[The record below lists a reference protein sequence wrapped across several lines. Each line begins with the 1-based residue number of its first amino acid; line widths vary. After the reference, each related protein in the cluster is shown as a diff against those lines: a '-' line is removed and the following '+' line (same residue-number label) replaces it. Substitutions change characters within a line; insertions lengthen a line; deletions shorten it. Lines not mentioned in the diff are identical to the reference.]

1 LFAHVHF
8 EDVARLTE
16 LHQEVLEHG
25 GRVEADVRIIQPT
38 GELRHVRLACVG
50 QLGTDGSVLAL
61 HGTML
66 DLTEQHR
73 LQERLM
79 HAQKMEAIGRLAGGI
94 AHDFNNLLMV
104 VRGNL
109 ELLGGGER
117 AELRAIMS
125 AVESAQTL
133 TAGLLAFGRKAH
145 LERRVL
151 DLNAL
156 VTQTVGLL
164 QRLIGEHITLSAV
177 LDEELPPVEV
187 DASLVQQALINLVIN
202 ARDVLVDGGTIT
214 VRTRALLESD
224 ASFAQLE
231 VEDDGPGIDEAHR
244 ARIFEPFFTTK
255 AVGKGSGLGLAMVHG
270 TVAQHGGSV
279 RVTSRPGSGSCFTLR
294 FPAAVARPGSVP
306 PKPERVTLDR
316 VLRRTVLVVEDDP
329 GVARVLLELLLQAGY
344 TALLAQLPSEAL
356 ALATQ
361 SNRIDVVLCDLM
373 MPEMHGTELAAQ
385 LQRHNPSLRILFMS
399 GYSGGSAKLPRGA
412 KLLGKPFSLAELDNA
427 IQAVLAEPTLAVN
440 SA

>member
-1 LFAHVHF
+1 MTSSGASGPEREVERLRERVAGLEQQLAQFIAGGELRDAHGAVSISEREALFVEAERISHMGSWVWSIETDEVTWSEELFRILGFDPERDVASVEAFVDAVHPDDRDRVRSSSVITVVTGMAPRVEHRILRPDGAVRHVLSDGTVLFDKDAKLRRIVGTVLDVTEAREAQRKLARAKVLLEEAQALGHMGSFAFDLEHGTFEWSREFCHILGVPSDTSGSSELLFAHVHF

-16 LHQEVLEHG
+16 LYQEVLEHG

-38 GELRHVRLACVG
+38 GEVRHVRLACVG
-50 QLGTDGSVLAL
+50 QPGTDGSMLAL

-177 LDEELPPVEV
+177 LDESCL
-187 DASLVQQALINLVIN
+187 
-202 ARDVLVDGGTIT
+202 R
-214 VRTRALLESD
+214 
-224 ASFAQLE
+224 
-231 VEDDGPGIDEAHR
+231 
-244 ARIFEPFFTTK
+244 
-255 AVGKGSGLGLAMVHG
+255 
-270 TVAQHGGSV
+270 
-279 RVTSRPGSGSCFTLR
+279 SRST
-294 FPAAVARPGSVP
+294 
-306 PKPERVTLDR
+306 
-316 VLRRTVLVVEDDP
+316 RRTCS
-329 GVARVLLELLLQAGY
+329 R
-344 TALLAQLPSEAL
+344 
-356 ALATQ
+356 
-361 SNRIDVVLCDLM
+361 R
-373 MPEMHGTELAAQ
+373 
-385 LQRHNPSLRILFMS
+385 
-399 GYSGGSAKLPRGA
+399 
-412 KLLGKPFSLAELDNA
+412 
-427 IQAVLAEPTLAVN
+427 
-440 SA
+440 